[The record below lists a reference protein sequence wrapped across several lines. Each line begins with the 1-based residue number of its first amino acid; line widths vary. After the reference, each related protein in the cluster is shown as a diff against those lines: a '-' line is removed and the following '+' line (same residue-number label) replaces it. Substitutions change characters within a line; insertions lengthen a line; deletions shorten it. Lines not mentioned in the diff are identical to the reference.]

1 MPKKVYLLKTKP
13 INRPRAHCIRWSKW
27 KIKNQS
33 FLFFMSLS
41 VIKCLYRAFSICFQD
56 NFLFCMHISL
66 NTLTRSILLNMAA
79 NLNKIADKVKDNSK
93 ENQHTSR
100 KQKELKMKSKG
111 TLAHRPTGRPPFMA
125 WAEQESE
132 NDKHFAQRAEV
143 IIHKVYIQ

>member
-1 MPKKVYLLKTKP
+1 
-13 INRPRAHCIRWSKW
+13 
-27 KIKNQS
+27 
-33 FLFFMSLS
+33 
-41 VIKCLYRAFSICFQD
+41 
-56 NFLFCMHISL
+56 MHISL